1 MKKRLVAVA
10 AATLVLMAAVL
21 ARAEEFS
28 FQMIVN
34 EANAVSS
41 LDKDE
46 IGKLFLKKTTRWES
60 GSAAQPVDQ
69 LKTAKVRED
78 FSTKILGKSLAAV
91 DSLWRQ
97 KIFSGAAVP
106 PLEKGSDEEVV
117 AFVKAN
123 VGAIGYVSK
132 GTGLSG
138 VKSITVK

>member
-10 AATLVLMAAVL
+10 AATLVLMAAIL

-46 IGKLFLKKTTRWES
+46 VGKLFLKKTTRWES

-132 GTGLSG
+132 AAGLSG

>member
-1 MKKRLVAVA
+1 MKKRLVAMA

-28 FQMIVN
+28 FQVIVN

-46 IGKLFLKKTTRWES
+46 VGKLFLKKTTRWES

>member
-10 AATLVLMAAVL
+10 AATLVMLAAVL

-28 FQMIVN
+28 FQVIVN

-46 IGKLFLKKTTRWES
+46 VGKLFLKKTTRWES

-69 LKTAKVRED
+69 LKSAKVRED

-132 GTGLSG
+132 GAGLSG